1 MSFLPAN
8 PEADVGVMLKVLGP
22 LYSRTPDGS
31 VKIEEFLKSGADLSS
46 IKAMLASIG
55 VCALPLPP
63 PTISFSHHTLPLHSH
78 THTLSLSRLPCDL
91 LRSRFRT
98 HFTGMM

>member
-1 MSFLPAN
+1 MSFLPTN

-63 PTISFSHHTLPLHSH
+63 ANHLLLPPHPSPSF
-78 THTLSLSRLPCDL
+78 THTLSLSLSPAV
-91 LRSRFRT
+91 
-98 HFTGMM
+98 